1 MNNAQA
7 IHSFWSSF
15 GWSAYDE
22 NTVPDDAI
30 MPYIT
35 YEVATANIGKP
46 VILNASLWDRSTS
59 WRSVEQIR
67 QQIAER
73 LGYGGITVRFDDGM
87 IFLTQGTPFA
97 QRLSCEDDTVR
108 RINLNVAAEFVSAV

>member
-1 MNNAQA
+1 MDKAQA
-7 IHSFWSSF
+7 LHNWFSSF
-15 GWSAYDE
+15 GWTAYDE
-22 NTVPDDAI
+22 NTVPDDAV

-35 YEVATANIGKP
+35 YEVVAANIGKP

-59 WRSVEQIR
+59 WRAVELKK

-73 LGYGGITVRFDDGM
+73 LGYGGITIRFDEGM

-97 QRLSCEDDTVR
+97 QRLSGEDDSVR
-108 RINLNVAAEFVSAV
+108 RIVLNIAAEFVSAA